1 MKSQRTSAPRSC
13 RCSFFII
20 PDGQTCGHDAAGT
33 DRKMVFCKVYLMKLG
48 RVVGLYVLV
57 STGVM
62 AIESEILLNSGDGK
76 YIRS

>member
-1 MKSQRTSAPRSC
+1 MKSQRTTAPRSC
-13 RCSFFII
+13 RCSFFVI
-20 PDGQTCGHDAAGT
+20 PDGQTCGHDAGT
-33 DRKMVFCKVYLMKLG
+33 ERKMVICKVYLMKLG